1 MKALKQIFKPKTPFL
16 TAPVMD
22 ILFNGVGIDC
32 SSEEFEASSF
42 CGAMSN
48 EKAIKVVN
56 DTYLQFSIL
65 GGVSC
70 NRLCC
75 HDNEV

>member
-1 MKALKQIFKPKTPFL
+1 MKALTQIFEPKTPFL
-16 TAPVMD
+16 TASAMD

-32 SSEEFEASSF
+32 SSEQFEAKSF
-42 CGAMSN
+42 CGALQN

-56 DTYLQFSIL
+56 DTYLKFSIL

-70 NRLCC
+70 I
-75 HDNEV
+75 

>member
-1 MKALKQIFKPKTPFL
+1 
-16 TAPVMD
+16 MD

-42 CGAMSN
+42 CGAMAN

-56 DTYLQFSIL
+56 DTYLKFSVL

-70 NRLCC
+70 NILNVNRNITKL
-75 HDNEV
+75 N